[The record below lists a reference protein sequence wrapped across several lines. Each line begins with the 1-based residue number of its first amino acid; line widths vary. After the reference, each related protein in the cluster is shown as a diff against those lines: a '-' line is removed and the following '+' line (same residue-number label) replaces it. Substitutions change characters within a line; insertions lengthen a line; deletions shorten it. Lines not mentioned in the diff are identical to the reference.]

1 MKFNFFGKKF
11 DVPPVD
17 KKKAL
22 TGAGVFMAG
31 MAAGMSDN
39 KLPEIPKGPLDAEG
53 SVHKK
58 EFQTT
63 YDKRAEVEAAFD
75 LSKTNLEGGDGDDEM
90 TPDDFSFEQI
100 DSIPDADMKYGY
112 KQMGTRKLVG
122 AERAY
127 FGSEKTSEKGPFSAT
142 RGPNDPIYT
151 LGHVFPG
158 MTDAALFENYG
169 PDGTAHLVELP
180 ADIKVFKKKG
190 KVYAVVCGNLL
201 NLRMA
206 PEEQAPEADPQ
217 LARAKKPENKAEV
230 KESNLTAKMS
240 EKFNWF
246 LVNPVTK
253 NRQVVA
259 MSVEFEVINNGDKVV
274 NTIGPL
280 YLVKQVDANGKTFWE
295 KVDGA
300 QAFAQYYPIED
311 IVQERRAYRDHGIS
325 PSDYTV
331 PIPKDLRGDALEEYV
346 AQELLNIEVEDFDK

>member
-22 TGAGVFMAG
+22 TGAGVFVAG

-39 KLPEIPKGPLDAEG
+39 KLPEIPKGPLDVEG
-53 SVHKK
+53 GVAKK
-58 EFQTT
+58 EYQTT
-63 YDKRAEVEAAFD
+63 YEKRAKVEVAFD

-90 TPDDFSFEQI
+90 IPDDFSFEQK
-100 DSIPDADMKYGY
+100 DSIPDTSAKYGY
-112 KQMGTRKLVG
+112 KQLGKRKLVG

-127 FGSEKTSEKGPFSAT
+127 FGSENTTEKGPFSAT
-142 RGPNDPIYT
+142 RSKDDPIYT
-151 LGHVFPG
+151 LGHVFPS
-158 MTDAALFENYG
+158 MDSVALFENYG
-169 PDGTAHLVELP
+169 PDGKAHLVELP
-180 ADIKVFKKKG
+180 ADIQVFKKDG

-201 NLRMA
+201 KLRSA
-206 PEEQAPEADPQ
+206 PGE
-217 LARAKKPENKAEV
+217 KKPEKIKENKPEA

-246 LVNPVTK
+246 LVNPITK
-253 NRQVVA
+253 TRQVVA

-311 IVQERRAYRDHGIS
+311 IEQERRGYRDHGIS

-331 PIPKDLRGDALEEYV
+331 RIPKDLKGDELEEYV
-346 AQELLNIEVEDFDK
+346 AQEVLKIEVEDFDK